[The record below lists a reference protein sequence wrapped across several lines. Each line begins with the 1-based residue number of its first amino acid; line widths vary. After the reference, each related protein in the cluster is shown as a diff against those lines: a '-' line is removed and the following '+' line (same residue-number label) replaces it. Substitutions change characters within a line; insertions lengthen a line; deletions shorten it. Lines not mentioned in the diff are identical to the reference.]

1 MIKNIFSIISKLDMP
16 YILTCIAGALFFLF
30 FLLLLYGMFGSH

>member
-1 MIKNIFSIISKLDMP
+1 MKKLDIP
-16 YILTCIAGALFFLF
+16 YILTCIAGFLFFLF